1 MSEEALTY
9 DSVRGAFFSA
19 FPELLERIW
28 NTFGSYYDLEKGTN
42 EETPDAYPIFED
54 VVQKLA
60 FELLESG
67 QEEALLIRLFAF
79 FESMA
84 NSPDP
89 NVSRDL
95 LGIAIIEPG
104 LQKAE
109 CPSGL
114 EIYGTQNEGICSDRG
129 RSAGLTGKS
138 TARVTS
144 GNASAKSMCPVS
156 RHNRELS
163 ADL

>member
-1 MSEEALTY
+1 MSEETLTY

-28 NTFGSYYDLEKGTN
+28 STFGSYYDLEKGTP
-42 EETPDAYPIFED
+42 EETPDTYLIFED

-79 FESMA
+79 FENMA

-89 NVSRDL
+89 RVSRDL
-95 LGIAIIEPG
+95 LGIAIIEPLVYKKPSVQAAWRFMGPKMKEFVVTEAAQRG
-104 LQKAE
+104 LQESLPPA
-109 CPSGL
+109 
-114 EIYGTQNEGICSDRG
+114 
-129 RSAGLTGKS
+129 
-138 TARVTS
+138 
-144 GNASAKSMCPVS
+144 
-156 RHNRELS
+156 
-163 ADL
+163 

>member
-1 MSEEALTY
+1 MSEETLTF
-9 DSVRGAFFSA
+9 DSVRGSLLSA

-28 NTFGSYYDLEKGTN
+28 NTLGSYYDLEKGTP

-54 VVQKLA
+54 VVQKLT

-79 FESMA
+79 FENMA

-95 LGIAIIEPG
+95 LGIAIIEPLVYKKPSVQAAWRFMGPISNNVG
-104 LQKAE
+104 LVKIFLKTLLSFHLKEFAL
-109 CPSGL
+109 SFL
-114 EIYGTQNEGICSDRG
+114 SFSLF
-129 RSAGLTGKS
+129 SASTT
-138 TARVTS
+138 TARS
-144 GNASAKSMCPVS
+144 
-156 RHNRELS
+156 
-163 ADL
+163 

>member
-1 MSEEALTY
+1 MSEALRY
-9 DSVRGAFFSA
+9 ESVRGAFFSA

-28 NTFGSYYDLEKGTN
+28 NTFGSYYDLEKGTH
-42 EETPDAYPIFED
+42 EETPDASYPIFED

-79 FESMA
+79 FENMA

-95 LGIAIIEPG
+95 LGIAIIEPLVYKKPSVQAAWRFMGPKMKEFVVTEAAQRG
-104 LQKAE
+104 LQENLPPA
-109 CPSGL
+109 
-114 EIYGTQNEGICSDRG
+114 
-129 RSAGLTGKS
+129 
-138 TARVTS
+138 
-144 GNASAKSMCPVS
+144 
-156 RHNRELS
+156 
-163 ADL
+163 